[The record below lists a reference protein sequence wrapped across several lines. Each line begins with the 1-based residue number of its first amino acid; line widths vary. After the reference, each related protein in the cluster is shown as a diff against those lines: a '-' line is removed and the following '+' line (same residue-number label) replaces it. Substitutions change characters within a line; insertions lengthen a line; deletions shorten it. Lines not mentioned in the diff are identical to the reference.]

1 MLIYITARNKTQI
14 KVKKVIAMRTLRVFK
29 LTDDAENRGI
39 DWNNFDDTD
48 IETVEEIEVEDE
60 EADAMAVDEIMYEYG
75 FDSDMYGAEW
85 L

>member
-1 MLIYITARNKTQI
+1 MLIYITVRNKTQI
-14 KVKKVIAMRTLRVFK
+14 KVKKVIDMRTLRVFK

-60 EADAMAVDEIMYEYG
+60 EVDIEEIAINAGYG
-75 FDSDMYGAEW
+75 DTDLYGCE
-85 L
+85 LM